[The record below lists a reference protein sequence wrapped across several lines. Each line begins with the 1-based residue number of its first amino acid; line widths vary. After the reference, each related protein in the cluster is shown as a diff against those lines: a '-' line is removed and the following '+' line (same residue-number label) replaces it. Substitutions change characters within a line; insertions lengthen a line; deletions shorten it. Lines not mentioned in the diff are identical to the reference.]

1 MESIGDILGKR
12 QDIRENFEKL
22 VAEVLKNADV
32 QAFIAQ
38 HQMTSDEIQRSYSKF
53 YEYVREH
60 EKFEKGAWQSGHYY
74 FWNQPLCDCS
84 DHTCRCNHEK
94 NSEPAYCLA

>member
-22 VAEVLKNADV
+22 VTEVLKNTDV
-32 QAFIAQ
+32 QAFIAE

-53 YEYVREH
+53 YEDRKSVV
-60 EKFEKGAWQSGHYY
+60 
-74 FWNQPLCDCS
+74 
-84 DHTCRCNHEK
+84 
-94 NSEPAYCLA
+94 

>member
-53 YEYVREH
+53 
-60 EKFEKGAWQSGHYY
+60 
-74 FWNQPLCDCS
+74 
-84 DHTCRCNHEK
+84 
-94 NSEPAYCLA
+94 

>member
-32 QAFIAQ
+32 QALLPNI
-38 HQMTSDEIQRSYSKF
+38 K
-53 YEYVREH
+53 
-60 EKFEKGAWQSGHYY
+60 
-74 FWNQPLCDCS
+74 
-84 DHTCRCNHEK
+84 
-94 NSEPAYCLA
+94 